1 MSSPN
6 ASLPLTVTAMWDRP
20 LVPATGGDATL
31 LIRITPAPATSAVPR
46 RAPVDVAFVL
56 DRSGSMAGK
65 KLALAKEAVSAA
77 IGHLR
82 EDDRA
87 ALVMYDHAVETLQEL
102 APATPRLKTL
112 LRLTL
117 HGIDAGGSTNLAGG
131 WFTGC
136 EHLAHG
142 MNGQQ
147 ETRIRRALLLT
158 DGLANVGITNP
169 DELTHHAHELRRRGI
184 TTTTMGIGLDFNE
197 DLLASMAEA
206 GGGNFQYIAD
216 PHELPDFFQREL
228 GELLRVVA
236 TNLSLSLTLPPGVQ
250 ARLISAFP
258 TEWQGNR
265 IWVALRDLSAVDEI
279 CLVFTVTTRP
289 VKAGTHRQAVLHLH
303 WTDPAAD
310 APRELQIDLAPLM
323 AADPEAVAA
332 TPVHEEVAEEAAL
345 QQAAAAQREAMRLD
359 REGRFTEARHYM
371 RASRDLLMAAPPS
384 ARIADVLERSSRL
397 ADEDASHGY
406 SEDVRKQVT
415 YESMRR
421 LRRRAPDES

>member
-1 MSSPN
+1 MSSHN

-20 LVPATGGDATL
+20 LVSATGGDATL

-56 DRSGSMAGK
+56 DRSGSMAGE

-112 LRLTL
+112 LRLSL
-117 HGIDAGGSTNLAGG
+117 QGIDAGGSTNLAGG
-131 WFTGC
+131 WLTGC

-142 MNGQQ
+142 MTGQQ

-169 DELTHHAHELRRRGI
+169 AELTHHGHELRQRGI
-184 TTTTMGIGLDFNE
+184 TTTTVGVGLDFNE

-216 PHELPDFFQREL
+216 PRELPDFFQREL
-228 GELLRVVA
+228 GELLTVVA
-236 TNLSLSLTLPPGVQ
+236 TNLSVSLTLPPGVQ

-258 TEWQGNR
+258 SERHGNR
-265 IWVALRDLSAVDEI
+265 ISIALRDLSAVDEI
-279 CLVFTVTTRP
+279 CLVLAVTTTP
-289 VKAGTHRQAVLHLH
+289 VAVGTHRQAVLHVQ

-310 APRELQIDLAPLM
+310 ALRELQIDLAPLM
-323 AADPEAVAA
+323 AVDPEAAAA
-332 TPVHEEVAEEAAL
+332 TPVHEDVAEEAAL

-371 RASRDLLMAAPPS
+371 LASRDLLMAAPPS

-406 SEDVRKQVT
+406 SEDVRKRMT
-415 YESMRR
+415 HEAMRR
-421 LRRRAPDES
+421 LRRRDTGDS